1 MDKPFLI
8 LIAGGSGSGK
18 TTAAKQIVEQSGKKR
33 VLLISIDN
41 YYKDLSNL
49 KMSTRKK
56 INFDN
61 PNSID
66 WVLLKKD
73 VLSLLDNKTINLPVY
88 SFKSH
93 TRTGYKKTV
102 PKKIIVIEG
111 IFSLYDTE
119 LNGMSNLRLFV
130 DTPPDIRLIR
140 RMERDVK
147 ERGRTP
153 TGVIKQ
159 WLSAVKPMHDEFI
172 EPTKSNA
179 HVIIP
184 EDPEGGL
191 RSTAIELIETKIK
204 SILH

>member
-1 MDKPFLI
+1 MEKPFLI

-41 YYKDLSNL
+41 YYKDLRNL
-49 KMSTRKK
+49 KMSARKK
-56 INFDN
+56 VNFDN

-73 VLSLLDNKTINLPVY
+73 ILSLLDNKTINLPVY

-111 IFSLYDTE
+111 IFSLYDAE
-119 LNGMSNLRLFV
+119 INGMSNLRLFV

-140 RMERDVK
+140 RMERDIK

-153 TGVIKQ
+153 TDVIER
-159 WLSAVKPMHDEFI
+159 WLSTVKPMHDEFI

>member
-1 MDKPFLI
+1 MEKPFLI

-18 TTAAKQIVEQSGKKR
+18 TTLAKKIVEQSGKNK
-33 VLLISIDN
+33 VLLLSIDS

-49 KMSTRKK
+49 KINARKK
-56 INFDN
+56 VNFDN
-61 PNSID
+61 PDSID
-66 WVLLKKD
+66 WALLKKD
-73 VLSLLDNKTINLPVY
+73 VLSLLDNKPINIPVY
-88 SFKSH
+88 SFKLH
-93 TRTGYKKTV
+93 TRIGYKKIK
-102 PKKIIVIEG
+102 PKKIIVVEG
-111 IFSLYDTE
+111 IFSLYDTK
-119 LNGMSNLRLFV
+119 LNEMSNLRLFV

-140 RMERDVK
+140 RLERDIK

-153 TGVIKQ
+153 TVVIKQ

-191 RSTAIELIETKIK
+191 RSTAIELVETKIR